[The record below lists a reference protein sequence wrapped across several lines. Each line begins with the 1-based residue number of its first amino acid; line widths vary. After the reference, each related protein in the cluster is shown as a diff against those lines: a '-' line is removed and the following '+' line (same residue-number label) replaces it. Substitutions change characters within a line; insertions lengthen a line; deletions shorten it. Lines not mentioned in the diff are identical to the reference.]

1 MRRAPRRVAQARGPR
16 RDRAVQHEHAHVGA
30 GVARGQ
36 RLAVGPHAEHRVVGA
51 RIELADDR
59 HLHRWT
65 ASVRTSSRRT
75 YGRSARNARAC
86 ACAASRGVAAARRP
100 LRVADRRGV
109 DDPDRPAVLGG
120 DGGPVDVEPPAH
132 RQALGEGQ
140 QHVEAV
146 AVKGGHR
153 ADLDERRL
161 ARGARRGAGASPAR
175 RRGSAAG
182 ARAGRASGRVRSAA
196 HRKRV
201 EEAARQRDV
210 VVDDEQPVV
219 GRRRVRGEQRV
230 EVLELAALALRRR

>member
-1 MRRAPRRVAQARGPR
+1 MRRAPGASRRRVARGGNGP
-16 RDRAVQHEHAHVGA
+16 VQHEHAHVGA

-36 RLAVGPHAEHRVVGA
+36 RLAVGPDAQHRVVCA

-75 YGRSARNARAC
+75 YGRLGEERARLRLGRVA
-86 ACAASRGVAAARRP
+86 GVAAARRS

-109 DDPDRPAVLGG
+109 DDPDRPAVLGR

-146 AVKGGHR
+146 AVEGGHR
-153 ADLDERRL
+153 ADLDEGRL
-161 ARGARRGAGASPAR
+161 ARGGARVPARHRPGGMRVQPVRGLGELQAGAL
-175 RRGSAAG
+175 GG
-182 ARAGRASGRVRSAA
+182 AQEGVQ
-196 HRKRV
+196 
-201 EEAARQRDV
+201 EAARQRDV

-219 GRRRVRGEQRV
+219 GRRRMRGEQRV